1 MYSLNRVSSWVMLL
15 AALAL
20 LLAACGKSGPD
31 DTDTPS
37 PAAQGVLEVALAG
50 VETADI
56 IVASGTETVW
66 QGAITGAKEWTLKP
80 GIYAVDGLPVAGML
94 DPTLARVEVTAN
106 GRTRLTLNYE
116 VGPNQT
122 PPGGAPA
129 DPVTALA
136 AVTAVD
142 MGGVALPSRLEV
154 NANKDVMIYASQTE
168 EPVCV
173 TVRATDSRGH
183 PVAGAQ
189 LTVNTAESEF
199 MDDRIAIIRG
209 CAELSGMSAQ
219 GLSTQGLSTAAFRDS
234 LYTDANGE
242 ATFTLYAS
250 LGTDEVADEGDVAR
264 IVVSAEGDGGSALVE
279 FKLVPYNLAHL
290 YLNGEAA
297 DMRTGSAF
305 EEINLFD
312 TNDRIENPRRNFFN
326 IDVSLF
332 AKQPEDEL
340 EIEDLGFVCFFITD
354 ERDRL
359 GGPADVVSLEGFDD
373 IVALEPGAVLIDPP
387 FPGTPPT
394 ADCYRDYDGNVDLV
408 PNPELGPE
416 DTPFQA
422 TVRAVLYTALDF
434 GDTTYY
440 FPLKDVTVT
449 KRYISAVL
457 TIDKHV
463 DNHVLTWFG
472 DNVEFLDN
480 DSDFDG
486 VDELRETD
494 NDEVVGEEI
503 DEGEP
508 FIDYT
513 LEPTNSV
520 PADSVFTTTVTLTV
534 RNPGPGEEGFTGETA
549 YNTTLRDELP
559 AELGVVEST
568 ITDGGSYNSLNHAIT
583 WHLDVLAPG
592 TTVTRTF
599 QVYIRQ
605 KPGFCVDPAD
615 LLAATF
621 YSQPFT
627 FANSDGDDDDDNGDD
642 NGDNDTGVCYTDPYE
657 VINGGALRDVTV
669 AYFPV
674 DGPDNAESTQQVVDF
689 NGYANEDQVI
699 IWAVRPLFDI
709 DKVLVNTQDSPF
721 DVGMA
726 SVFDITITNIDR
738 AAPGG
743 AYAELAAEYP
753 SEFDGTTRDN
763 PYARDVILSDVFVTG
778 LDYTHAQPLVVSDDE
793 GVAADM
799 SYAPVFVGDP
809 NVPPPAPFA
818 PYLVDFGDK
827 AIVWEPI
834 AEMGGGD
841 TGTTR
846 IKLNNNLPGFHLNVG
861 ALTAGNMN
869 QGIDLG
875 DCLESSSLA
884 EAFAD
889 LFNLSAAGE
898 VAEAEFGDLFEP
910 RFSFILDCD
919 QALVLAPFDAWLE
932 LNDIGNYDLGAE
944 ALQFISVVER
954 GDEYI
959 YLFSIQN
966 GGSDTADGTTLD
978 VTLDAASADKA
989 TLTGGALFIID
1000 PAGTLVA
1007 TLAATS
1013 ASDDAVSFGPYDH
1026 PVGFTAV
1033 FVVAAEA
1040 DKVGNATATATV
1052 DWDANVNNT
1061 QFPFLPYSVEETVS
1075 IQPPQ

>member
-1 MYSLNRVSSWVMLL
+1 
-15 AALAL
+15 
-20 LLAACGKSGPD
+20 
-31 DTDTPS
+31 
-37 PAAQGVLEVALAG
+37 
-50 VETADI
+50 
-56 IVASGTETVW
+56 
-66 QGAITGAKEWTLKP
+66 
-80 GIYAVDGLPVAGML
+80 
-94 DPTLARVEVTAN
+94 
-106 GRTRLTLNYE
+106 
-116 VGPNQT
+116 
-122 PPGGAPA
+122 
-129 DPVTALA
+129 
-136 AVTAVD
+136 

-154 NANKDVMIYASQTE
+154 NANKDVMIYAAQTE

-173 TVRATDSRGH
+173 TVRATDERGH

-189 LTVNTAESEF
+189 LTVNTAESEY

-209 CAELSGMSAQ
+209 CAEQSGVSAQ
-219 GLSTQGLSTAAFRDS
+219 DLRTQGVSTAAFRDS

-250 LGTDEVADEGDVAR
+250 LGTDEMADEGDVAR

-297 DMRTGSAF
+297 DTRTGSAF

-312 TNDRIENPRRNFFN
+312 TNDRFENPRRNFFN

-340 EIEDLGFVCFFITD
+340 EIDDLGFVCFFITD

-359 GGPADVVSLEGFDD
+359 GQPADVVSLEGFDD
-373 IVALEPGAVLIDPP
+373 VVALEPGAVLIDPP
-387 FPGTPPT
+387 FPGTDPV

-416 DTPFQA
+416 GTPFQA

-457 TIDKHV
+457 TIDKRV

-494 NDEVVGEEI
+494 NDEVVGEKI
-503 DEGEP
+503 SEGEP

-520 PADSVFTTTVTLTV
+520 PADSVFTTTATLTV

-549 YNTTLRDELP
+549 FNTTLRDELP
-559 AELGVVEST
+559 AELGVVEAT

-583 WHLDVLAPG
+583 WHLDTLAPG

-615 LLAATF
+615 LVAATF

-627 FANSDGDDDDDNGDD
+627 FANSEDDDDDDD
-642 NGDNDTGVCYTDPYE
+642 GNDTGVCYTDPYE

-689 NGYANEDQVI
+689 NGYAHEDQVI

-709 DKVLVNTQDSPF
+709 DKVLINTQDSPF

-726 SVFDITITNIDR
+726 SVFDITMTNIDR

-743 AYAELAAEYP
+743 AYEELAAEYP
-753 SEFDGTTRDN
+753 GEFDGTTRDN

-778 LDYTHAQPLVVSDDE
+778 LDYTHAQPLEVTDDE
-793 GVAADM
+793 GMVTYM

-861 ALTAGNMN
+861 GLTAGNMN
-869 QGIDLG
+869 QGVDLG
-875 DCLESSSLA
+875 DCLESDSLA

-889 LFNLSAAGE
+889 FFNLTAAVE
-898 VAEAEFGDLFEP
+898 IAEEEFNETFDP
-910 RFSFILDCD
+910 RYSFILDCD
-919 QALVLAPFDAWLE
+919 QALVLQPFDAWLE
-932 LNDIGNYDLGAE
+932 LNDIGNYDDGDIDITTLVDQYE
-944 ALQFISVVER
+944 FDSVVER
-954 GDEYI
+954 GDDYI
-959 YLFSIQN
+959 YLFSVQN

-978 VTLDAASADKA
+978 VTLNDPSKA
-989 TLTGGALFIID
+989 TF
-1000 PAGTLVA
+1000 
-1007 TLAATS
+1007 TS
-1013 ASDDAVSFGPYDH
+1013 AQYGIFDASNNLVDIIPATVSDDSASFGPYDH

-1033 FVVAAEA
+1033 FVVFAEA
-1040 DKVGNATATATV
+1040 DRVGNATVTATV